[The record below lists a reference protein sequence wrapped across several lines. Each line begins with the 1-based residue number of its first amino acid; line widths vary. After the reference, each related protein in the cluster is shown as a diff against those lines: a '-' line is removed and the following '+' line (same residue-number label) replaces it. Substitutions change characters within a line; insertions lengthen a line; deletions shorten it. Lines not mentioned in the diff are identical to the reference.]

1 MINCF
6 AVLSVLEVTFTEE
19 HYSEIDGLEVKYRN
33 VHSDRKKSDTGWFH
47 IYGNYGK
54 SLYDTKVIKPGD
66 KLTISFEEKKIQIVD
81 KSTGKQTWK
90 TVWDNIK
97 VIDSTTP
104 QQSNSATTATSASSG
119 GLDTETF

>member
-19 HYSEIDGLEVKYRN
+19 HDSKSHDLEVKYRN

-54 SLYDTKVIKPGD
+54 SLYDTKVIKAGD

-104 QQSNSATTATSASSG
+104 QTGEKTSVTSTVTSN